1 MKRTSKLTIGIILS
15 VASVFMI
22 TIIFFGGIIF
32 YIVKEE
38 LKIEN
43 NLSEI
48 DYLVNYDINDS
59 RIDDLLNN
67 YVSSGDYLV
76 VERACKEYLKDI
88 LYYAR
93 KIDELNYNEEFIMV
107 LSMENFY
114 SDMPE
119 FNDSLRIIADV
130 SLEITDI
137 QENFVNLL
145 QEDVVLSYINDKNLM
160 SYYKEYFKELIFD
173 ADSIEDDALTIESNL
188 DFILNV
194 LDLYEEFYTFLSDN
208 KDDWI
213 VDGEY
218 IYFSNTDLEEEY
230 LDILY
235 RIENIEYYDNSFN
248 FV

>member
-1 MKRTSKLTIGIILS
+1 MKRTSKLTIGIILTLS
-15 VASVFMI
+15 SIFVIAA
-22 TIIFFGGIIF
+22 IFFGVIIF
-32 YIVKEE
+32 YSVNQE

-48 DYLVNYDINDS
+48 DYLVNYDMFDP

-76 VERACKEYLKDI
+76 VEKATKEYLKDI

-93 KIDELNYNEEFIMV
+93 RIDELNDNEEFIMV

-119 FNDSLRIIADV
+119 FNDSLRIISDV

-145 QEDVVLSYINDKNLM
+145 QENVVLSYLNDNIF
-160 SYYKEYFKELIFD
+160 SYYKDYYKELIFD

-188 DFILNV
+188 DFVLSV

>member
-1 MKRTSKLTIGIILS
+1 MKRTSKLTIGIILTLS
-15 VASVFMI
+15 SIFVIAA
-22 TIIFFGGIIF
+22 IFFGSVIF
-32 YIVKEE
+32 YSVNQE

-43 NLSEI
+43 DLSEI
-48 DYLVNYDINDS
+48 DYLVNYDMFDP

-67 YVSSGDYLV
+67 YVTSGNYLV
-76 VERACKEYLKDI
+76 VEKATKEYLKDI
-88 LYYAR
+88 IYYAR
-93 KIDELNYNEEFIMV
+93 RIDELNDNEEFIMV

-137 QENFVNLL
+137 QDNFVNLL
-145 QEDVVLSYINDKNLM
+145 QEDVVLSYLDDNIF
-160 SYYKEYFKELIFD
+160 SYYKDYYKELIFD
-173 ADSIEDDALTIESNL
+173 ADSIEDDALTVESNL
-188 DFILNV
+188 DFVLSV
-194 LDLYEEFYTFLSDN
+194 LDLYEEFYTFLSDS

>member
-1 MKRTSKLTIGIILS
+1 MKRTSKLTIGIILTLS
-15 VASVFMI
+15 SIFVIAA
-22 TIIFFGGIIF
+22 IFFGSVIF
-32 YIVKEE
+32 YSVNQE

-43 NLSEI
+43 DLSEI
-48 DYLVNYDINDS
+48 DYLVNYDMFDP

-67 YVSSGDYLV
+67 YVTSGNYLV
-76 VERACKEYLKDI
+76 VEKATKEYLKDI

-93 KIDELNYNEEFIMV
+93 RIDELNDNEEFIMV

-145 QEDVVLSYINDKNLM
+145 QEDVVLSYLDNNIF
-160 SYYKEYFKELIFD
+160 SYYQDYYKELIFD
-173 ADSIEDDALTIESNL
+173 ADSIEDDALTVESNL
-188 DFILNV
+188 DFVLSV
-194 LDLYEEFYTFLSDN
+194 LDIYEEFYTFLSDN

>member
-1 MKRTSKLTIGIILS
+1 MKRTSKLTIGIILTL
-15 VASVFMI
+15 ASLF
-22 TIIFFGGIIF
+22 TIAAIFFGVIIF
-32 YIVKEE
+32 YSVNQE

-48 DYLVNYDINDS
+48 DYLVNYDMFDP

-76 VERACKEYLKDI
+76 VEKATKEYLKDI

-93 KIDELNYNEEFIMV
+93 RIDELNDNEEFIMV

-119 FNDSLRIIADV
+119 FNDSLRIISDV

-145 QEDVVLSYINDKNLM
+145 QENVVLSYLDDNIF
-160 SYYKEYFKELIFD
+160 SYYKDYYKELIFD

-188 DFILNV
+188 DFVLSV

>member
-1 MKRTSKLTIGIILS
+1 MKRTSKLTIGIILTLS
-15 VASVFMI
+15 SIFVIAA
-22 TIIFFGGIIF
+22 IFFGVIIF
-32 YIVKEE
+32 YSVNQE

-43 NLSEI
+43 DLSEI
-48 DYLVNYDINDS
+48 DYLVNYDMFDPRIN
-59 RIDDLLNN
+59 DLLNN
-67 YVSSGDYLV
+67 YVSSGNYLV
-76 VERACKEYLKDI
+76 VEKATKEYLKDI

-93 KIDELNYNEEFIMV
+93 RIDELNDNEEFIMV

-145 QEDVVLSYINDKNLM
+145 QEDVVLSYLDDNIF
-160 SYYKEYFKELIFD
+160 SYYKDYYKELIFD
-173 ADSIEDDALTIESNL
+173 TDSIEDDALTIESNL
-188 DFILNV
+188 DFVLSV
-194 LDLYEEFYTFLSDN
+194 LDLYEEFYTFLSDS

>member
-1 MKRTSKLTIGIILS
+1 MKRTSKLTIGIILTLS
-15 VASVFMI
+15 SIFVIAA
-22 TIIFFGGIIF
+22 IFFGSVIF
-32 YIVKEE
+32 YSVNQE

-43 NLSEI
+43 DLSEI
-48 DYLVNYDINDS
+48 DYLVNYDMFDPRIN
-59 RIDDLLNN
+59 DLLNN
-67 YVSSGDYLV
+67 YVSSGNYLV
-76 VERACKEYLKDI
+76 VEKATKEYLKDI

-93 KIDELNYNEEFIMV
+93 RIDELNDNEEFIMV

-145 QEDVVLSYINDKNLM
+145 QEDVVLSYLDDNIF
-160 SYYKEYFKELIFD
+160 SYYKDYYKDLIFD
-173 ADSIEDDALTIESNL
+173 ADSIEDDALTVESNL
-188 DFILNV
+188 DFVLSV

-208 KDDWI
+208 KDDWT

>member
-1 MKRTSKLTIGIILS
+1 M
-15 VASVFMI
+15 F
-22 TIIFFGGIIF
+22 
-32 YIVKEE
+32 
-38 LKIEN
+38 
-43 NLSEI
+43 
-48 DYLVNYDINDS
+48 DP

-67 YVSSGDYLV
+67 YVTSGNYLV
-76 VERACKEYLKDI
+76 VEKATKEYLKDI

-93 KIDELNYNEEFIMV
+93 RIDELNDNEEFIMV

-137 QENFVNLL
+137 QDNFVNLL
-145 QEDVVLSYINDKNLM
+145 QEDVVLSYLNDNIF
-160 SYYKEYFKELIFD
+160 SYYKDYYKELIFD

-188 DFILNV
+188 DFVLSV

>member
-1 MKRTSKLTIGIILS
+1 MKRTSKLTIGIILTLS
-15 VASVFMI
+15 SIFVIAA
-22 TIIFFGGIIF
+22 IFFGSVIF
-32 YIVKEE
+32 YSVNQE

-43 NLSEI
+43 DLSEI
-48 DYLVNYDINDS
+48 DYLVNYDMFDP

-67 YVSSGDYLV
+67 YVSSGNYLV
-76 VERACKEYLKDI
+76 VEKATKEYLKDI

-93 KIDELNYNEEFIMV
+93 RIDELNDNEEFIMV

-145 QEDVVLSYINDKNLM
+145 QEDVVLSYLDDNIF
-160 SYYKEYFKELIFD
+160 SYYKDYYKDLIFD
-173 ADSIEDDALTIESNL
+173 ADSIEDDALTVESNL
-188 DFILNV
+188 DFVLSV
-194 LDLYEEFYTFLSDN
+194 LDLYEEFYTFLSDS

-213 VDGEY
+213 IDGEY

-235 RIENIEYYDNSFN
+235 RIENIEYYNNSFN

>member
-1 MKRTSKLTIGIILS
+1 MKRTSKLTIGIILTLS
-15 VASVFMI
+15 SIFVIAA
-22 TIIFFGGIIF
+22 IFFGCVIF
-32 YIVKEE
+32 YSVNQE

-48 DYLVNYDINDS
+48 DYLVNYDMFDP

-67 YVSSGDYLV
+67 YVTSGNYLV
-76 VERACKEYLKDI
+76 VEKATKEYLKDI

-93 KIDELNYNEEFIMV
+93 RIDELNDNEEFIMV

-145 QEDVVLSYINDKNLM
+145 QEDVVLSYLNDNIF
-160 SYYKEYFKELIFD
+160 SYYKDYYKELIFD

-188 DFILNV
+188 DFVLSV

>member
-1 MKRTSKLTIGIILS
+1 MKRTSKLTIGIILTLS
-15 VASVFMI
+15 SIFVIAA
-22 TIIFFGGIIF
+22 IFFGCVIF
-32 YIVKEE
+32 YSVNQE

-48 DYLVNYDINDS
+48 DYLVNYDMFDP

-67 YVSSGDYLV
+67 YVTSGNYLV
-76 VERACKEYLKDI
+76 VEKATKEYLKDI

-93 KIDELNYNEEFIMV
+93 RIDELNDNEEFIMV

-119 FNDSLRIIADV
+119 FNDSLRIISDV
-130 SLEITDI
+130 SLKITDI

-145 QEDVVLSYINDKNLM
+145 QENVVLSYLNDNIF
-160 SYYKEYFKELIFD
+160 SYYKDYYKELIFD

-188 DFILNV
+188 DFVLSV

>member
-1 MKRTSKLTIGIILS
+1 MKRTSKLTIGIILTLS
-15 VASVFMI
+15 SIFVIAA
-22 TIIFFGGIIF
+22 IFFGSVIF
-32 YIVKEE
+32 YSVNQE

-48 DYLVNYDINDS
+48 DYLVNYDMFDP

-76 VERACKEYLKDI
+76 VEKATKEYLKDI

-93 KIDELNYNEEFIMV
+93 RIDELNDNEEFIMV

-119 FNDSLRIIADV
+119 FNDSLRIISDV

-145 QEDVVLSYINDKNLM
+145 QENVVLSYLNDNIF
-160 SYYKEYFKELIFD
+160 SYYKDYYKELIFD
-173 ADSIEDDALTIESNL
+173 ADSIEDDALTIEANL
-188 DFILNV
+188 DFVLSV

>member
-1 MKRTSKLTIGIILS
+1 MKRTSKLTIGIILTLS
-15 VASVFMI
+15 SIFVIAA
-22 TIIFFGGIIF
+22 IFFGSVIF
-32 YIVKEE
+32 YSVNQE

-43 NLSEI
+43 DLSEI
-48 DYLVNYDINDS
+48 DYLVNYDMFDP

-67 YVSSGDYLV
+67 YVTSGNYLV
-76 VERACKEYLKDI
+76 VEKATKEYLKDI

-93 KIDELNYNEEFIMV
+93 RIDELNDNEEFIMV

-145 QEDVVLSYINDKNLM
+145 QEDVVLSYLDDNIF
-160 SYYKEYFKELIFD
+160 SYYKDYYKELIFD
-173 ADSIEDDALTIESNL
+173 ADSIEDDALTVESNL
-188 DFILNV
+188 DFVLSV

-235 RIENIEYYDNSFN
+235 RIENIEYYNNSFN

>member
-1 MKRTSKLTIGIILS
+1 MKRTSKLTIGIILTLS
-15 VASVFMI
+15 SIFVIAA
-22 TIIFFGGIIF
+22 IFFGSVIF
-32 YIVKEE
+32 YSVNQE

-43 NLSEI
+43 DLSEI
-48 DYLVNYDINDS
+48 DYLVNYDMFDPRIN
-59 RIDDLLNN
+59 DLLNN
-67 YVSSGDYLV
+67 YVSSGNYLV
-76 VERACKEYLKDI
+76 VEKATKEYLKDI

-93 KIDELNYNEEFIMV
+93 RIDELNDNEEFIMV

-145 QEDVVLSYINDKNLM
+145 QEDVVLSYLDDNIF
-160 SYYKEYFKELIFD
+160 SYYKDYYKDLIFD
-173 ADSIEDDALTIESNL
+173 ADSIEDDALTVESNL
-188 DFILNV
+188 DFVLSV

-235 RIENIEYYDNSFN
+235 RIENIEYYNNSFN

>member
-1 MKRTSKLTIGIILS
+1 MKRTSKLTIGIILTLS
-15 VASVFMI
+15 SIFVIAA
-22 TIIFFGGIIF
+22 IFFGSVIF
-32 YIVKEE
+32 YSVNQE

-48 DYLVNYDINDS
+48 DYLVNYDMFDP

-76 VERACKEYLKDI
+76 VEKATKEYLKDI

-93 KIDELNYNEEFIMV
+93 RIDELNDNEEFIMV

-114 SDMPE
+114 GDMPE

-145 QEDVVLSYINDKNLM
+145 QEDVVLSYLDDNIF
-160 SYYKEYFKELIFD
+160 SYYKDYYKDLIFD
-173 ADSIEDDALTIESNL
+173 ADSIEDDALTVESNL
-188 DFILNV
+188 DFVLSV

>member
-1 MKRTSKLTIGIILS
+1 MKRTSKLTIGIILTLS
-15 VASVFMI
+15 SIFVIAA
-22 TIIFFGGIIF
+22 IFFGSVIF
-32 YIVKEE
+32 YSVNQE

-43 NLSEI
+43 DLSEI
-48 DYLVNYDINDS
+48 DYLVNYDMFDPRIN
-59 RIDDLLNN
+59 DLLNN
-67 YVSSGDYLV
+67 YVSSGNYLV
-76 VERACKEYLKDI
+76 VEKATKEYLKDI
-88 LYYAR
+88 IYYAR
-93 KIDELNYNEEFIMV
+93 RIDELNDNEEFIMV

-145 QEDVVLSYINDKNLM
+145 QEDVVLSYLDDNIF
-160 SYYKEYFKELIFD
+160 SYYKDYYKELIFD
-173 ADSIEDDALTIESNL
+173 TDSIEDDALTIESNL
-188 DFILNV
+188 DFVLSV
-194 LDLYEEFYTFLSDN
+194 LDLYEEFYTFLSDS

>member
-1 MKRTSKLTIGIILS
+1 MKRTSKLTIGIILTLS
-15 VASVFMI
+15 SIFVIAA
-22 TIIFFGGIIF
+22 IFFGVIIF
-32 YIVKEE
+32 YSVNQE

-48 DYLVNYDINDS
+48 DYLVNYDMFDP

-67 YVSSGDYLV
+67 YVTSGNYLV
-76 VERACKEYLKDI
+76 VEKATKEYLKDI

-93 KIDELNYNEEFIMV
+93 RIDELNDNEEFIMV

-137 QENFVNLL
+137 QDNFVNLL
-145 QEDVVLSYINDKNLM
+145 QEDVVLSYLDDNIF
-160 SYYKEYFKELIFD
+160 SYYKDYYKELIFD

-188 DFILNV
+188 DFVLSV

>member
-114 SDMPE
+114 SDMKE
-119 FNDSLRIIADV
+119 FNNSLRIIEDV
-130 SLEITDI
+130 YKEINDI
-137 QENFVNLL
+137 KEKFVNLL

-160 SYYKEYFKELIFD
+160 SYYKDYFKELIFD

>member
-1 MKRTSKLTIGIILS
+1 MKRTSKLTIGIILTLSSIFVIAAIFLGS
-15 VASVFMI
+15 V
-22 TIIFFGGIIF
+22 IF
-32 YIVKEE
+32 YSVNQE

-43 NLSEI
+43 DLSEI
-48 DYLVNYDINDS
+48 DYLVNYDMFDP

-67 YVSSGDYLV
+67 YVSSGNYLV
-76 VERACKEYLKDI
+76 VEKATKEYLKDI

-93 KIDELNYNEEFIMV
+93 RIDELNDNEEFIMV

-145 QEDVVLSYINDKNLM
+145 QEDVVLSYLNDNIF
-160 SYYKEYFKELIFD
+160 SYYKDYYKELIFD
-173 ADSIEDDALTIESNL
+173 ADSIEDDALTVESNL
-188 DFILNV
+188 DFVLSV
-194 LDLYEEFYTFLSDN
+194 LDLYEEFYTFLKDN
-208 KDDWI
+208 KDNWVI
-213 VDGEY
+213 DGEY
-218 IYFSNTDLEEEY
+218 IYFSNMDLEEEY

>member
-1 MKRTSKLTIGIILS
+1 MKRTSKLTIGIILTLS
-15 VASVFMI
+15 SIFVIAA
-22 TIIFFGGIIF
+22 IFFGSVIF
-32 YIVKEE
+32 YSVNQE

-43 NLSEI
+43 DLSEI
-48 DYLVNYDINDS
+48 DYLVNYDMFDP

-67 YVSSGDYLV
+67 YVSSGNYLV
-76 VERACKEYLKDI
+76 VEKATKEYLKDI

-93 KIDELNYNEEFIMV
+93 RIDELNDNEEFIMV

-145 QEDVVLSYINDKNLM
+145 QEDVVLSYLDDNIF
-160 SYYKEYFKELIFD
+160 SYYKDYYKELIFD
-173 ADSIEDDALTIESNL
+173 ADSIEDDALTVESNL
-188 DFILNV
+188 DFVLSV

>member
-1 MKRTSKLTIGIILS
+1 MKRTSKLTIGIILTLS
-15 VASVFMI
+15 SIFVIAA
-22 TIIFFGGIIF
+22 IFFGSVIF
-32 YIVKEE
+32 YSVNQE

-43 NLSEI
+43 DLSEI
-48 DYLVNYDINDS
+48 DYLVNYDMFDP

-67 YVSSGDYLV
+67 YVTSGNYLV
-76 VERACKEYLKDI
+76 VEKATKEYLKDI

-93 KIDELNYNEEFIMV
+93 RIDELNDNEEFIMV

-145 QEDVVLSYINDKNLM
+145 QEDVVLSYLDDNIF
-160 SYYKEYFKELIFD
+160 SYYKDYYKELIFD
-173 ADSIEDDALTIESNL
+173 TDSIEDDALTIESNL
-188 DFILNV
+188 DFVLSV
-194 LDLYEEFYTFLSDN
+194 LDLYEEFYTFLSDS

>member
-1 MKRTSKLTIGIILS
+1 MKRTSKLTIGIILTLS
-15 VASVFMI
+15 SIFVIAA
-22 TIIFFGGIIF
+22 IFFGSVIF
-32 YIVKEE
+32 YSVNQE

-48 DYLVNYDINDS
+48 DYLVNYDMFDP

-76 VERACKEYLKDI
+76 VEKATKEYLKDI

-93 KIDELNYNEEFIMV
+93 RIDELNDNEEFIMV

-114 SDMPE
+114 GDMPE

-130 SLEITDI
+130 SLEITGI
-137 QENFVNLL
+137 QDNFVNLL
-145 QEDVVLSYINDKNLM
+145 QEDVVLSYLDNNIF
-160 SYYKEYFKELIFD
+160 SYYQDYYKELIFD
-173 ADSIEDDALTIESNL
+173 ADSIEDDALTVESNL
-188 DFILNV
+188 DFVLSV
-194 LDLYEEFYTFLSDN
+194 LDLYEEFYTFLKDN
-208 KDDWI
+208 KDNWVI
-213 VDGEY
+213 DGEY

>member
-1 MKRTSKLTIGIILS
+1 MKRTSKLTIGIILTLS
-15 VASVFMI
+15 SIFVIAA
-22 TIIFFGGIIF
+22 IFFGSVIF
-32 YIVKEE
+32 YSVNQE

-48 DYLVNYDINDS
+48 DYLVNYDMFDP

-76 VERACKEYLKDI
+76 VEKATKEYLKDI

-93 KIDELNYNEEFIMV
+93 RIDELNDNEEFIMV

-145 QEDVVLSYINDKNLM
+145 QEDVVLSYLDDNIF
-160 SYYKEYFKELIFD
+160 SYYKDYYKDLIFD
-173 ADSIEDDALTIESNL
+173 ADSIEDDALTVESNL
-188 DFILNV
+188 DFVLSV

-235 RIENIEYYDNSFN
+235 RIENIEYYNNSFN

>member
-235 RIENIEYYDNSFN
+235 RIENIEYYDNSFD
-248 FV
+248 FI

>member
-1 MKRTSKLTIGIILS
+1 MKRTSKLTIGIILTLS
-15 VASVFMI
+15 SIFVIAA
-22 TIIFFGGIIF
+22 IFFGSVIF
-32 YIVKEE
+32 YSVNQE

-43 NLSEI
+43 DLSEI
-48 DYLVNYDINDS
+48 DYLVNYDMFDPRIN
-59 RIDDLLNN
+59 DLLNN
-67 YVSSGDYLV
+67 YVSSGNYLV
-76 VERACKEYLKDI
+76 VEKATKEYLKDI

-93 KIDELNYNEEFIMV
+93 RIDELNDNEEFIMV

-145 QEDVVLSYINDKNLM
+145 QEDVVLSYLDDNIF
-160 SYYKEYFKELIFD
+160 SYYKDYYKELIFD

-188 DFILNV
+188 DFVLSV

>member
-1 MKRTSKLTIGIILS
+1 MKRTSKLTIGIILTLS
-15 VASVFMI
+15 SIFVIAA
-22 TIIFFGGIIF
+22 IFFGSVIF
-32 YIVKEE
+32 YSVNQE

-43 NLSEI
+43 DLSEI
-48 DYLVNYDINDS
+48 DYLVNYDMFDPRIN
-59 RIDDLLNN
+59 DLLNN
-67 YVSSGDYLV
+67 YVSSGNYLV
-76 VERACKEYLKDI
+76 VEKATKEYLKDI

-93 KIDELNYNEEFIMV
+93 RIDELNDNEEFIMV

-145 QEDVVLSYINDKNLM
+145 QEDVVLSYLDDNIF
-160 SYYKEYFKELIFD
+160 SYYKDYYKELIFD
-173 ADSIEDDALTIESNL
+173 TDSIEDDALTIESNL
-188 DFILNV
+188 DFVLSV
-194 LDLYEEFYTFLSDN
+194 LDLYEEFYTFLSDS

>member
-1 MKRTSKLTIGIILS
+1 MKRTSKLTIGIILTLS
-15 VASVFMI
+15 SIFVIAA
-22 TIIFFGGIIF
+22 IFFGSVIF
-32 YIVKEE
+32 YSVNQE

-43 NLSEI
+43 DLSEI
-48 DYLVNYDINDS
+48 DYLVNYDMFDPRIN
-59 RIDDLLNN
+59 DLLNN
-67 YVSSGDYLV
+67 YVTSGNYLV
-76 VERACKEYLKDI
+76 VEKATKEYLKDI

-93 KIDELNYNEEFIMV
+93 RIDELNDNEEFIMV

-145 QEDVVLSYINDKNLM
+145 QEDVVLSYLDDNIF
-160 SYYKEYFKELIFD
+160 SYYKDYYKELIFD
-173 ADSIEDDALTIESNL
+173 TDSIEDDALTIESNL
-188 DFILNV
+188 DFVLSV
-194 LDLYEEFYTFLSDN
+194 LDLYEEFYTFLSDS

>member
-1 MKRTSKLTIGIILS
+1 MKRTSKLTIGIILTLS
-15 VASVFMI
+15 SIFVIAA
-22 TIIFFGGIIF
+22 IFFGSVIF
-32 YIVKEE
+32 YSVNQE

-48 DYLVNYDINDS
+48 DYLVNYDMFDP

-67 YVSSGDYLV
+67 YVSSGNYLV
-76 VERACKEYLKDI
+76 VEKATKEYLKDI

-93 KIDELNYNEEFIMV
+93 RIDELNDNEEFIMV

-145 QEDVVLSYINDKNLM
+145 QEDVVLSYLDDNIF
-160 SYYKEYFKELIFD
+160 SYYKDYYKELIFD
-173 ADSIEDDALTIESNL
+173 ADSIEDDALTVESNL
-188 DFILNV
+188 DFVLSV

>member
-1 MKRTSKLTIGIILS
+1 MKRTSKLTIGIILTLS
-15 VASVFMI
+15 SIFVIAA
-22 TIIFFGGIIF
+22 IFFGSVIF
-32 YIVKEE
+32 YSVNQE

-48 DYLVNYDINDS
+48 DYLVNYDMFDP

-67 YVSSGDYLV
+67 YVSSGNYLV
-76 VERACKEYLKDI
+76 VEKATKEYLKDI
-88 LYYAR
+88 IYYAR
-93 KIDELNYNEEFIMV
+93 RIDELNDNEEFIMV

-145 QEDVVLSYINDKNLM
+145 QEDVVLSYLDDNIF
-160 SYYKEYFKELIFD
+160 SYYKDYYKDLIFD
-173 ADSIEDDALTIESNL
+173 ADSIEDDALTVESNL
-188 DFILNV
+188 DFVLSV

-235 RIENIEYYDNSFN
+235 RIENIEYYNNSFN

>member
-1 MKRTSKLTIGIILS
+1 MKRTSKLTIGIILTLS
-15 VASVFMI
+15 SIFVIAA
-22 TIIFFGGIIF
+22 IFFGSVIF
-32 YIVKEE
+32 YSVNQE

-43 NLSEI
+43 DLSEI
-48 DYLVNYDINDS
+48 DYLVNYDMFDPRIN
-59 RIDDLLNN
+59 DLLNN
-67 YVSSGDYLV
+67 YVSSGNYLV
-76 VERACKEYLKDI
+76 VEKATKEYLKDI

-93 KIDELNYNEEFIMV
+93 RIDELNDNEEFIMV

-145 QEDVVLSYINDKNLM
+145 QEDVVLSYLDDNIF
-160 SYYKEYFKELIFD
+160 SYYKDYYKELIFD

-188 DFILNV
+188 DFVLSV
-194 LDLYEEFYTFLSDN
+194 LDLYEEFYTFLSDS

>member
-1 MKRTSKLTIGIILS
+1 MKRTSKLTIGIILTLS
-15 VASVFMI
+15 SIFVIAA
-22 TIIFFGGIIF
+22 IFFGSVIF
-32 YIVKEE
+32 YSVNQE

-43 NLSEI
+43 DLSEI
-48 DYLVNYDINDS
+48 DYLVNYDMFDP

-76 VERACKEYLKDI
+76 VEKATKEYLKDI

-93 KIDELNYNEEFIMV
+93 RIDELNDNEEFIMV

-145 QEDVVLSYINDKNLM
+145 QEDVVLSYLDNNIF
-160 SYYKEYFKELIFD
+160 SYYQDYYKELIFD
-173 ADSIEDDALTIESNL
+173 ADSIEDDALTVESNL
-188 DFILNV
+188 DFVLSV
-194 LDLYEEFYTFLSDN
+194 LDLYEEFYTFLKDN
-208 KDDWI
+208 KDNWVI
-213 VDGEY
+213 DGEY

>member
-1 MKRTSKLTIGIILS
+1 MKRTSKLTIGIILTLS
-15 VASVFMI
+15 SIFVIAA
-22 TIIFFGGIIF
+22 IFFGVIIF
-32 YIVKEE
+32 YSVNQE

-48 DYLVNYDINDS
+48 DYLVNYDMFDP

-76 VERACKEYLKDI
+76 VEKATKEYLKDI

-93 KIDELNYNEEFIMV
+93 RIDELNDNEEFIMV

-119 FNDSLRIIADV
+119 FNDSLRIISDV

-145 QEDVVLSYINDKNLM
+145 QEDVVLSYLNDNIF
-160 SYYKEYFKELIFD
+160 SYYKDYYKELIFD
-173 ADSIEDDALTIESNL
+173 TDSIEDDALTIESNL
-188 DFILNV
+188 DFVLSV
-194 LDLYEEFYTFLSDN
+194 LDLYEEFYTFLSDS

>member
-1 MKRTSKLTIGIILS
+1 MKRTSKLTIGIILTLS
-15 VASVFMI
+15 SIFVIAA
-22 TIIFFGGIIF
+22 IFFGSVIF
-32 YIVKEE
+32 YSVNQE

-48 DYLVNYDINDS
+48 DYLVNYDMFDS
-59 RIDDLLNN
+59 RIDVLLNN
-67 YVSSGDYLV
+67 YVSSGNYLV
-76 VERACKEYLKDI
+76 VEKATKEYLKDI

-93 KIDELNYNEEFIMV
+93 RIDELNDNEEFIMV

-137 QENFVNLL
+137 QDNFVNLL
-145 QEDVVLSYINDKNLM
+145 QEDVVLSYLNDNIF
-160 SYYKEYFKELIFD
+160 SYYKDYYKELIFD

-188 DFILNV
+188 DFVLSV